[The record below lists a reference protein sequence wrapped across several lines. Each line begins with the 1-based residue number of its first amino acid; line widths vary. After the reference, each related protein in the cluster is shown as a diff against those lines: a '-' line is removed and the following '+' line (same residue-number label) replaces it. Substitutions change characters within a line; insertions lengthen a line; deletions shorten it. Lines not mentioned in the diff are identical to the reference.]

1 MRVDSAHQHSG
12 AFSAY
17 NFIHYRFWVFE
28 ASFTIGYIHQQ
39 KHSATFTYHIHSH
52 ASSSHSVRIRTSR
65 FIHILST
72 FGTNLIQSLFHTTSF
87 NADRIQFRTQ
97 PTFTNSFI
105 QSGPHSITY
114 GLIQSRHIHSQP
126 HSTAGDCAPTALP
139 TFTPCFIQ

>member
-17 NFIHYRFWVFE
+17 NFIHYRFWVFK
-28 ASFTIGYIHQQ
+28 ASFMIGYIHQQ
-39 KHSATFTYHIHSH
+39 KHSDTFTCHIHSH
-52 ASSSHSVRIRTSR
+52 ASSTHSVCIRTSR
-65 FIHILST
+65 FIHIHST

-87 NADRIQFRTQ
+87 NADIIQFRTRA
-97 PTFTNSFI
+97 TFTNSFI
-105 QSGPHSITY
+105 QSGSHSFTY

-139 TFTPCFIQ
+139 TFTLCFIQ